1 MKEKIYRLYS
11 SGHEYKTVEYDN
23 TPLMNCLENNLWEP
37 SLIEAYKF
45 EWNRDDAEK
54 ETSDCPFLIG
64 AIPIF
69 KTEIISD
76 LRNIVSLDAIKIINI
91 NISGQKYSI
100 LRPKNKIKGL
110 LNIRKSNINYFSDGR
125 IMSIDKYVF
134 NSNKNIP
141 LFFEL
146 EEYPLFTFVNETM
159 ANVLVTQNVKGL
171 LLEACEIRRRGFL
184 FF

>member
-54 ETSDCPFLIG
+54 ETSDCPFLI
-64 AIPIF
+64 
-69 KTEIISD
+69 
-76 LRNIVSLDAIKIINI
+76 VSIDAIKIINI

-100 LRPKNKIKGL
+100 LRPKNRIKGL

-146 EEYPLFTFVNETM
+146 EEYPLFSFVNETM
-159 ANVLVTQNVKGL
+159 ANVLVKQNVKGL